1 MWISILQSRFLA
13 TVVAS
18 LVLLNSGLS
27 MAGTQTDANEA
38 TSNTSVQRVE
48 SNGITIAIDAF
59 EAGLN
64 QAIIE
69 ISVSDTAGFHRLT
82 ANTEIDIAF
91 IEPSQNYG
99 YEIEKVVYDDILN
112 TIRYRITLTTAED
125 LKDRPIS
132 FVVERIRYNG
142 FQDDICMDLD
152 LSNEISNGQNIGK
165 SFVGTGR
172 LPDDLLTA
180 GFVSSIPGTESNWL
194 SAIGIN
200 CGYLTIQVGESADS
214 RNPGARIRPYLLDP
228 DGNRIA
234 SSIAAGS
241 RIDNQNN
248 IIENTLPAEF
258 RVVEYYFFPVSGGY
272 ADYSLC
278 FSTSNRAVISGNW
291 PFQVQ

>member
-1 MWISILQSRFLA
+1 M
-13 TVVAS
+13 
-18 LVLLNSGLS
+18 
-27 MAGTQTDANEA
+27 
-38 TSNTSVQRVE
+38 
-48 SNGITIAIDAF
+48 
-59 EAGLN
+59 
-64 QAIIE
+64 
-69 ISVSDTAGFHRLT
+69 
-82 ANTEIDIAF
+82 
-91 IEPSQNYG
+91 
-99 YEIEKVVYDDILN
+99 VYDDILN

-278 FSTSNRAVISGNW
+278 FSTSNWAVISGNW
-291 PFQVQ
+291 SFQVQ

>member
-27 MAGTQTDANEA
+27 MAGTQTDINEV
-38 TSNTSVQRVE
+38 TPNTSVQSVE
-48 SNGITIAIDAF
+48 SNGITISIDAF
-59 EAGLN
+59 EVGPN

-82 ANTEIDIAF
+82 ASTEIDIAF

-180 GFVSSIPGTESNWL
+180 GFVSSIPGIESNWL

-200 CGYLTIQVGESADS
+200 CGYLTVQVGESADS
-214 RNPGARIRPYLLDP
+214 GNPGSRIRPYLLAP
-228 DGNRIA
+228 DGNRIE

-278 FSTSNRAVISGNW
+278 FNTSNWAVISDNW
-291 PFQVQ
+291 SFQVQ

>member
-27 MAGTQTDANEA
+27 MAGTQTDINEV
-38 TSNTSVQRVE
+38 TPNTSVQSVE
-48 SNGITIAIDAF
+48 SNGITISIDAF
-59 EAGLN
+59 EVGPN

-69 ISVSDTAGFHRLT
+69 IAVSDTAGFHRLT

-180 GFVSSIPGTESNWL
+180 GFVSSIPGIESNWL

-214 RNPGARIRPYLLDP
+214 RNPGSRIRPYLLDP
-228 DGNRIA
+228 DGNRIE

-278 FSTSNRAVISGNW
+278 FNTSNWAVISDNW
-291 PFQVQ
+291 SFQVQ

>member
-18 LVLLNSGLS
+18 LVLLNCGLS
-27 MAGTQTDANEA
+27 MAGTQTDANGS
-38 TSNTSVQRVE
+38 TSNTSVQSVE
-48 SNGITIAIDAF
+48 SNGITIAIDDF
-59 EAGLN
+59 EVGLN

-69 ISVSDTAGFHRLT
+69 IAVSDTAGFHRLT

-99 YEIEKVVYDDILN
+99 YEIEKVIYDDIFN
-112 TIRYRITLTTAED
+112 TIRYRITLTTDED

-152 LSNEISNGQNIGK
+152 LSNEISNGQNIGE

-172 LPDDLLTA
+172 LPNDLLTA
-180 GFVSSIPGTESNWL
+180 GFVSSIPGIESNWL

-200 CGYLTIQVGESADS
+200 CGYLTVQVGESADS
-214 RNPGARIRPYLLDP
+214 GNPGSRIRPYLLAP
-228 DGNRIA
+228 DGNRIE
-234 SSIAAGS
+234 SSIVAGS
-241 RIDNQNN
+241 RVDNQNN
-248 IIENTLPAEF
+248 ITENTLPAEF
-258 RVVEYYFFPVSGGY
+258 RVVEYYFFPVPGGY

-278 FSTSNRAVISGNW
+278 FNTSNWAVLSGNW
-291 PFQVQ
+291 SFQVQ

>member
-1 MWISILQSRFLA
+1 
-13 TVVAS
+13 
-18 LVLLNSGLS
+18 
-27 MAGTQTDANEA
+27 MAGTQTDINEV
-38 TSNTSVQRVE
+38 TPNTSVQSVE
-48 SNGITIAIDAF
+48 SNGITISIDAF
-59 EAGLN
+59 EVGPN

-82 ANTEIDIAF
+82 ASTEIDIAF

-180 GFVSSIPGTESNWL
+180 GFVSSIPGIESNWL

-214 RNPGARIRPYLLDP
+214 RNPGSRIRPYLLDP
-228 DGNRIA
+228 DGNRIE

-278 FSTSNRAVISGNW
+278 FNTSNWAVISDNW
-291 PFQVQ
+291 SFQVQ